1 MEVKVLTMAGAD
13 TGRVATLDDSIFG
26 ITPNDHVIYLDVK
39 QYLAN
44 QRQGTHKT
52 KERSEQS
59 GSTRKLKR
67 QKGTGGA
74 RAGDI
79 NSPLFRGGAT
89 VFGPQPR
96 SYRFKLNKQVKDLA
110 RRSALTY
117 KARNNEIIVVEDF
130 TFEAPSTKRFIEV
143 CKNLQVE
150 NKKTLFL
157 LADANKVVY
166 LSSRN
171 LQRKRVLPALQLNTY
186 TVVDSQVLVL
196 TEGALSEL
204 DGMFH
209 KF

>member
-79 NSPLFRGGAT
+79 NSPLLRGGAT

-204 DGMFH
+204 DGTFH

>member
-52 KERSEQS
+52 KERSELS

-117 KARNNEIIVVEDF
+117 KARNNAIIVVEDF

>member
-1 MEVKVLTMAGAD
+1 MEVRVLTMAGAD

-79 NSPLFRGGAT
+79 NSPLLRGGAT

>member
-79 NSPLFRGGAT
+79 NSPLLRGGAT

-130 TFEAPSTKRFIEV
+130 TFDAPSTKRFIEV

>member
-1 MEVKVLTMAGAD
+1 MAGAD
-13 TGRVATLDDSIFG
+13 TGRMATLDDSIFG

-67 QKGTGGA
+67 QKDTGGA

-79 NSPLFRGGAT
+79 NSPLLRGGAT

>member
-1 MEVKVLTMAGAD
+1 MAGAH

-79 NSPLFRGGAT
+79 NSPLLRGGAT

>member
-79 NSPLFRGGAT
+79 NSPLLRGGAT

-130 TFEAPSTKRFIEV
+130 TFEEPSTKRFIEV

>member
-1 MEVKVLTMAGAD
+1 MAGAD

-79 NSPLFRGGAT
+79 NSPLLRGGAT

>member
-52 KERSEQS
+52 KERSELS

-209 KF
+209 QF

>member
-1 MEVKVLTMAGAD
+1 MDVKVLTMAGAD

-79 NSPLFRGGAT
+79 NSPLLRGGAT